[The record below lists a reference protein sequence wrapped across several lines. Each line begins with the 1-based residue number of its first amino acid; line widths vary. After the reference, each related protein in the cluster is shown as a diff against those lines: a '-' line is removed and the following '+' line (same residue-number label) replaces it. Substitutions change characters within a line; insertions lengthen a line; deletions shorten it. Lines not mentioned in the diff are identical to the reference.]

1 MYLKFVYFGKNF
13 SMYTRRIFPI
23 KNVLKW
29 TRRHI
34 FLFLLIATIPVLLFD
49 VFRWKWLHV
58 PWLPLGVLG
67 TAVAFIVSFK
77 NNASYDRLWE
87 ARKIWGG
94 IVNASRSWT
103 IMVKDFIT
111 NDHAEKKLSESDLNN
126 IHREL
131 VHRHVAWLTALRY
144 QLRKD
149 KPWEAHLK
157 KSKSNQEFRRTQLFV
172 HEDEI
177 PIEDIIKEYISENEY
192 KELFAK
198 GNQASQILGIQSRRL
213 RELKQE
219 GYIEDFRHMEM
230 NTMLTEFYTLQ
241 GKSERIKNFPYPRQY
256 ATINYIFVWI
266 FIILLPFGIMEG
278 FQTIGN
284 NIVNYL
290 TENPAYFDFTQKL
303 QLFIGKHF
311 VWFSIPFSA
320 LIAWVFHT
328 MEAIGE
334 NTENPFEG
342 GPNDVPI
349 TNMSRGIEIDIRQ
362 LIDDTDI
369 PKPYEWKN
377 DIVM

>member
-1 MYLKFVYFGKNF
+1 
-13 SMYTRRIFPI
+13 MYTRRIFPVRGVI
-23 KNVLKW
+23 KW
-29 TRRHI
+29 TRRRI
-34 FLFLLIATIPVLLFD
+34 LLFLFIATIPVVLFD
-49 VFRWKWLHV
+49 VVGLKWLHV

-67 TAVAFIVSFK
+67 TAVAFLVSFK

-103 IMVKDFIT
+103 IQVKDFIT
-111 NDHAEKKLSESDLNN
+111 NDHAEKKLSSDALHN
-126 IHREL
+126 IHKEL

-149 KPWEAHLK
+149 KPWEMHLK
-157 KSKSNQEFRRTQLFV
+157 TTKSNKEFRESNYLV
-172 HEDEI
+172 CEDTI
-177 PIEDIIKEYISENEY
+177 PIRDAIKEYISEEEY

-213 RELKQE
+213 RQLKQQ
-219 GYIEDFRHMEM
+219 GLIEDFRHMEM
-230 NTMLTEFYTLQ
+230 ENMLVEFYTLQ

-256 ATINYIFVWI
+256 ATLNYIFVWV
-266 FIILLPFGIMEG
+266 FILMLPFGIMEG
-278 FQTIGN
+278 FESIGVH
-284 NIVNYL
+284 IL
-290 TENPAYFDFTQKL
+290 DDLATHESRTSWGHLAQE
-303 QLFIGKHF
+303 FIARHF

-320 LIAWVFHT
+320 LLSWVFHT

-349 TNMSRGIEIDIRQ
+349 TDLSRGIEIDIRQ
-362 LIDDTDI
+362 LIDDTNI
-369 PKPYEWKN
+369 PAPYEWKN

>member
-1 MYLKFVYFGKNF
+1 
-13 SMYTRRIFPI
+13 MYTRRIFPVI
-23 KNVLKW
+23 GVIKW

-34 FLFLLIATIPVLLFD
+34 LLFIFIATVPVFLFDIVGL
-49 VFRWKWLHV
+49 KWLHV

-67 TAVAFIVSFK
+67 TAVAFLVSFK

-103 IMVKDFIT
+103 IMVKDFIN
-111 NDHAEKKLSESDLNN
+111 NDHTKEALSNDELQT
-126 IHREL
+126 IHKEL
-131 VHRHVAWLTALRY
+131 VLRHVAWLTTLRY
-144 QLRKD
+144 QMRAD
-149 KPWEAHLK
+149 KPWEQHLK
-157 KSKSNQEFRRTQLFV
+157 NGKSNTEFREAFYLV
-172 HEDEI
+172 CEDKI
-177 PIEDIIKEYISENEY
+177 PIKDAIKDYISEAEY
-192 KELFAK
+192 KEVFAK
-198 GNQASQILGIQSRRL
+198 GNRASQLLGIQSRRL
-213 RELKQE
+213 KELMQQ
-219 GYIEDFRHMEM
+219 GLIEDFRHMEM
-230 NTMLTEFYTLQ
+230 ANMLVEFYTLQ

-256 ATINYIFVWI
+256 ATMNYIFVWV

-278 FQTIGN
+278 FEGIGEHIFEDLGSHTSN
-284 NIVNYL
+284 SS
-290 TENPAYFDFTQKL
+290 FTHKL
-303 QLFIGKHF
+303 QEGIAKHF

-320 LIAWVFHT
+320 LLAWVFHT
-328 MEAIGE
+328 MEKIGE

-369 PKPYEWKN
+369 PEPYEWEN

>member
-1 MYLKFVYFGKNF
+1 
-13 SMYTRRIFPI
+13 MYTKRIFPI
-23 KNVLKW
+23 RGVIRW

-34 FLFLLIATIPVLLFD
+34 WLFLLLATIPVFLFEI
-49 VFRWKWLHV
+49 FRWKWLHI

-111 NDHAEKKLSESDLNN
+111 NDHAKKKLSDSEIHN
-126 IHREL
+126 IHKEL

-157 KSKSNQEFRRTQLFV
+157 NNKSNREFRASQFRV
-172 HEDEI
+172 YEDEV
-177 PIEDIIKEYISENEY
+177 PIEEVIKDYISENEY

-198 GNQASQILGIQSRRL
+198 GNQASQILGVQSRRL
-213 RELKQE
+213 RELKQQ

-241 GKSERIKNFPYPRQY
+241 GKSERIKNFPYPRQF
-256 ATINYIFVWI
+256 ATLNYIFMWV
-266 FIILLPFGIMEG
+266 FVLLVPYAIMSEFQKIGIG
-278 FQTIGN
+278 
-284 NIVNYL
+284 IVEYL
-290 TENPAYFDFTQKL
+290 TENPAYFDISQKIE
-303 QLFIGKHF
+303 LFIGRHF

-320 LIAWVFHT
+320 LIGWVFHT

-342 GPNDVPI
+342 GPNDIPI
-349 TNMSRGIEIDIRQ
+349 TDMSRGIEIDIRQ

-369 PKPYEWKN
+369 PKPYEWEN

>member
-1 MYLKFVYFGKNF
+1 
-13 SMYTRRIFPI
+13 MYTRRIFPVKGI
-23 KNVLKW
+23 IKW
-29 TRRHI
+29 TRRHL
-34 FLFLLIATIPVLLFD
+34 FLFFILATIPVILFEI
-49 VFRWKWLHV
+49 VGLKWLHV

-67 TAVAFIVSFK
+67 TAVAFLVSFK

-94 IVNASRSWT
+94 VVNTSRSWT
-103 IMVKDFIT
+103 IQVKDYIT
-111 NDHAEKKLSESDLNN
+111 NQYAKHPISESELHK
-126 IHREL
+126 IHKEL

-149 KPWEAHLK
+149 KPWEMHLK
-157 KSKSNQEFRRTQLFV
+157 STKSNKEFRESHYLV
-172 HEDEI
+172 CEDTI
-177 PIEDIIKEYISENEY
+177 PIEDVIKDYISDAEY
-192 KELFAK
+192 EELFAK

-213 RELKQE
+213 KELRA
-219 GYIEDFRHMEM
+219 GGFIDDFRHMEM
-230 NTMLTEFYTLQ
+230 KNILVEFYTLQ

-256 ATINYIFVWI
+256 ATMNYIFVWL
-266 FIILLPFGIMEG
+266 FILMLPYGIMEE
-278 FQTIGN
+278 FESIGKDVIRDLAMHQSRTN
-284 NIVNYL
+284 WGHLIQ
-290 TENPAYFDFTQKL
+290 E
-303 QLFIGKHF
+303 FIAKHF

-320 LIAWVFHT
+320 LLSWVFHT

-349 TNMSRGIEIDIRQ
+349 TDLSRSIEIDIRQ

-369 PKPYEWKN
+369 PQPYEWKN

>member
-1 MYLKFVYFGKNF
+1 
-13 SMYTRRIFPI
+13 MYTRRIFPVKGVI
-23 KNVLKW
+23 KW

-34 FLFLLIATIPVLLFD
+34 LLFLILATIPVVLFD
-49 VFRWKWLHV
+49 IVGLKWLHV

-111 NDHAEKKLSESDLNN
+111 NTHAENVLTDTELHT
-126 IHREL
+126 IHKEL

-144 QLRKD
+144 QLRAD
-149 KPWEAHLK
+149 KPWEMHLK
-157 KSKSNQEFRRTQLFV
+157 ASRSNREFRESQFLV
-172 HEDEI
+172 CEDTI
-177 PIEDIIKEYISENEY
+177 PIEEAISSYISQKEYDEV
-192 KELFAK
+192 FAK
-198 GNQASQILGIQSRRL
+198 GNRASQLLGIQSRRL
-213 RELKQE
+213 RELLKG

-230 NTMLTEFYTLQ
+230 SNMLVEFYTLQ
-241 GKSERIKNFPYPRQY
+241 GKSERIKNFPYPRQF
-256 ATINYIFVWI
+256 ATLNYIFVWA
-266 FIILLPFGIMEG
+266 FILLLPFGIMEG
-278 FQTIGN
+278 F
-284 NIVNYL
+284 
-290 TENPAYFDFTQKL
+290 EA
-303 QLFIGKHF
+303 IGKHILEDLSHHQSRTSWGHLAQEYIAGHF

-320 LIAWVFHT
+320 LLSWVFHT

-349 TNMSRGIEIDIRQ
+349 TDLSRGIEIDIRQ

-369 PKPYEWKN
+369 PEPYVWKN